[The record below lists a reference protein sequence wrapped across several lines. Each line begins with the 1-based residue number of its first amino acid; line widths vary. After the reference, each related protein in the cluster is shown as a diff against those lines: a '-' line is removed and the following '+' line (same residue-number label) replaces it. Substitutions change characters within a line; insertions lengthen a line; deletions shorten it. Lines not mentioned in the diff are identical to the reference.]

1 MHVREFIEKNYP
13 EYYSWNEYP
22 SDKVVAFCEVD
33 GPWGILSNFGRT
45 PVVVDGV
52 EFYSAESLFQVMKF
66 SSPEARKTIYLLK
79 GQGLKMKAKH
89 FEKVAGAV
97 RSDWGEIIVDA
108 LKFCLMTKYAQ
119 SEDFRKE
126 LARTGDL
133 YIVEDQTR
141 FTKAADTYG
150 AKLAADGSKWSGPN
164 LMGRLLMELRDN
176 GILQYNL
183 PADAMSFKDVI
194 EE

>member
-13 EYYSWNEYP
+13 QYYSWNEYP
-22 SDKVVAFCEVD
+22 ADKTISFCEVD

-45 PVVVDGV
+45 PLVVDGV

-66 SSPEARKTIYLLK
+66 SDPEARKAVYALK

-89 FEKVAGAV
+89 YEKTAGV

-108 LKFCLMTKYAQ
+108 LKFCLVTKYSQ
-119 SEDFRKE
+119 SKEFRTALEKTKGF
-126 LARTGDL
+126 A
-133 YIVEDQTR
+133 IVEKQANPR
-141 FTKAADTYG
+141 KRADTYS
-150 AKLAADGSKWSGPN
+150 AKLTPDGKTWSGPN

-176 GILQYNL
+176 GNL
-183 PADAMSFKDVI
+183 DYRLPEGALKFGDLISA
-194 EE
+194 